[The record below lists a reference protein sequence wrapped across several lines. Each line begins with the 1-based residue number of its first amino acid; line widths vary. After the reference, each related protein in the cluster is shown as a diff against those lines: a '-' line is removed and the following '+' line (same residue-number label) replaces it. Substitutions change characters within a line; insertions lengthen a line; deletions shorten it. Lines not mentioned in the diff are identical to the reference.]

1 MSFKAK
7 TIVIVQS
14 QINLLS
20 FSIIELSCNIYVIQL
35 DNGISPNAKSKK
47 KKIN

>member
-20 FSIIELSCNIYVIQL
+20 FSIIELSSNIYVIQL
-35 DNGISPNAKSKK
+35 DNGISPYAKSKK
-47 KKIN
+47 KKN